1 MNEFHS
7 IVEPGPAHAMD
18 PWFVVQI
25 KPNAE
30 AIAKRNLLRQ
40 NLRIFA
46 PFEEVT
52 ARKAGKLFQT
62 CKPLFPGYLFVNF
75 AKDAGRYGAV
85 NSTYGVSRLVSFA
98 EGRPAQIPASLISSL
113 MKRCDTMGKLLPPTM
128 IGPGEQ
134 VQIKKGPLVDL
145 VGVVEQL
152 APNQRVWVLLDILG
166 QDTRVAIKTA
176 DLRITSAVSQ

>member
-1 MNEFHS
+1 MNELYP
-7 IVEPGPAHAMD
+7 IGEPGPAHAME

-46 PFEEVT
+46 PFEEIT
-52 ARKAGKLFQT
+52 TRKAGKLMQA
-62 CKPLFPGYLFVNF
+62 CKSLFPGYIFVNF
-75 AKDAGRYGAV
+75 ATDTVRCGAV

-98 EGRPAQIPASLISSL
+98 EGRPAQVPADLMSRL
-113 MKRCDTMGKLLPPTM
+113 MKRCDTTGKLLPSTT
-128 IGPGEQ
+128 IGPGER
-134 VQIKKGPLVDL
+134 VQIKKGPLADF
-145 VGVVEQL
+145 VGMVEQI

-176 DLRITSAVSQ
+176 DLRLARQARQ